1 MNASVNAPNTSIS
14 RVLSAGASEGV
25 FQPHAYAVESR
36 TSSSAISSVPNADFT
51 GSMKA
56 LAAKQNEKSHPATH
70 TSTKLLSDQSI
81 ATPHANTKFDF
92 MHEILEKIASVA
104 THNTPLES
112 TLMDAKLHR
121 STASIASLPCSID
134 Q

>member
-1 MNASVNAPNTSIS
+1 MNASVNAPSTSMY
-14 RVLSAGASEGV
+14 RVQRDGVSEGV
-25 FQPHAYAVESR
+25 FRAHAYAVDSR
-36 TSSSAISSVPNADFT
+36 TSSSSTSSVPNAAFT
-51 GSMKA
+51 GSIKS
-56 LAAKQNEKSHPATH
+56 LAAKQNEQSHPATH

-92 MHEILEKIASVA
+92 MHEILEEIASVD
-104 THNTPLES
+104 THYAPLES
-112 TLMDAKLHR
+112 TLTDTNSLR